1 MARRNRDRPADSF
14 PYESLNI
21 TDVPAELVKEAYAW
35 KWWSATDPK
44 RPKLRAFRFVDAD
57 LDANGEKHLVQCG
70 KLMELRLRYPKSSG
84 TEYASTTLTIP
95 PELANWCYLKF
106 DRRDAE
112 QRLYTVLPEA
122 AKRYIAQTYYAA
134 CPFPDAP
141 LRKIASWAGGRQAA
155 GWYANVT
162 VRPLG
167 IASAVIYDGDKKSDG
182 HSNYIHRFG
191 EENGIRPVVCVD
203 ATGRIWF
210 AGGDYT
216 CPTPGITN

>member
-1 MARRNRDRPADSF
+1 MARRNRESSREAF
-14 PYESLNI
+14 PYHSLELS
-21 TDVPAELVKEAYAW
+21 DVPVELVDDTYAW
-35 KWWSATDPK
+35 KWWSLTDPS
-44 RPKLRAFRFVDAD
+44 RPKLRAFSFVDAD

-70 KLMELRLRYPKSSG
+70 KLMELRLRYPTQFG
-84 TEYASTTLTIP
+84 NGYASTTLSIP
-95 PELANWCYLKF
+95 PGLANWCYLQF
-106 DRRDAE
+106 DRRDSE
-112 QRLYTVLPEA
+112 QRLYTILPEK
-122 AKRYIAQTYYAA
+122 AKRYIADTYYAA
-134 CPFPDAP
+134 CPFADAP
-141 LRKIASWAGGRQAA
+141 LGQIAKWTGGRQAK

-167 IASAVIYDGDKKSDG
+167 VASAVIYDGNKKTDG